1 MKPRLTSLS
10 LTLILTACSGSGVPM
25 APERSPHFGPVSDRL
40 QLGGTVYAY
49 ADIEGDAERATDFLL
64 TLLRDFPGLVQERG
78 AHRLN
83 ATTLV
88 RILGLDQV
96 RAIGMSSYRADE
108 LYHNRGFIYHTGAR
122 EGLLKLFGAEPG
134 LFGVLAMAPEAAD
147 MVWQQQLDLTALVD
161 VIRALGELGV
171 GISPDEL
178 DQALSA
184 PALDLD
190 ITWGAIV
197 ERLNTTAALIL
208 SIDESRPLRIPGES
222 FWFPYTDFLFQVDG
236 LSELADAIARRAASD
251 PFINSEQ
258 TEDWIIISPAI
269 RLPPPWNA
277 YQPSVIKERA
287 TGRMFVVSSPAFLR
301 SCLSTVENVTA
312 APDFMRA
319 FAQLPRTG
327 NGLTYLSPRMTR
339 QMHAVLDRVVAGNGG
354 SVTTSVIRFF
364 LPDVGYPAG
373 WVAKNTEDGLLF
385 TSNTPSSHK
394 STLLTLGYAALL
406 PAIAVIGVSA
416 LAPAPEVTKGPLP

>member
-1 MKPRLTSLS
+1 MKLLLTSLMLVS
-10 LTLILTACSGSGVPM
+10 LLTACRGSGVPM
-25 APERSPHFGPVSDRL
+25 APEKSPHFGPVSERL

-49 ADIEGDAERATDFLL
+49 ADIEGDAERAADFLL

-96 RAIGMSSYRADE
+96 RAIGMSSYRSGE
-108 LYHNRGFIYHTGAR
+108 LYHNRGFVYHAGAR

-134 LFGVLAMAPEAAD
+134 PFGVLAVAPEAAD
-147 MVWQQQLDLTALVD
+147 LVWEQQINLTVLVE

-178 DQALSA
+178 DEALSA

-190 ITWGAIV
+190 ISWGSIV
-197 ERLNTTAALIL
+197 EQLDTTAALIL
-208 SIDESRPLRIPGES
+208 AIDESRPLRIPGES
-222 FWFPYTDFLFQVDG
+222 FWFPYTDFLFHIDG
-236 LSELADAIARRAASD
+236 LSELGDAMARRAASD
-251 PFINSEQ
+251 PFIASEQ

-277 YQPSVIKERA
+277 YQPSVIKENA
-287 TGRMFVVSSPAFLR
+287 TGRMFVVSSPTFLKT
-301 SCLSTVENVTA
+301 CLATVENVTTD
-312 APDFMRA
+312 PDFTQA
-319 FAQLPRTG
+319 FEGLPRTG

-339 QMHAVLDRVVAGNGG
+339 QMHAVLDRVVAGGGG
-354 SVTTSVIRFF
+354 SVTTSLVRFF

-416 LAPAPEVTKGPLP
+416 LAPAPEIAQRSTP